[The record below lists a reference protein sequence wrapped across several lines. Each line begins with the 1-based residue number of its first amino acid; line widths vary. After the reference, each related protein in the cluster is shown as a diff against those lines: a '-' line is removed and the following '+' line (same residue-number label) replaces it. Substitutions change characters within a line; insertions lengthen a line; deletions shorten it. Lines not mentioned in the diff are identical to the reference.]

1 MIVGNVYWGAVS
13 GQEAEENWM
22 RLKDAL
28 DVVAALITIGGL
40 IYVIF
45 KWVVR
50 HINRTP
56 RVPASQP
63 SWQPTPAP
71 WRGPPQPTK
80 VMWRW
85 GLGLGLLAV
94 VESILL
100 SDYVSTL
107 VSQSSYGSFGI
118 IWAAILSLDVVVA
131 TLGTLQQTSMVGR
144 TILAGCIAGFLGA
157 TATFIGIGSWPAAA
171 PADGSGVIGGV
182 VLLSALSLIPVF
194 ILVVLTLGIVGLIKS
209 LVRFI
214 MYIFT

>member
-1 MIVGNVYWGAVS
+1 
-13 GQEAEENWM
+13 
-22 RLKDAL
+22 
-28 DVVAALITIGGL
+28 
-40 IYVIF
+40 
-45 KWVVR
+45 
-50 HINRTP
+50 
-56 RVPASQP
+56 
-63 SWQPTPAP
+63 
-71 WRGPPQPTK
+71 
-80 VMWRW
+80 MWRW